1 MASIFTRIINREIP
15 GYIVAED
22 EQYIAFLDINPLVL
36 GHCLVVPKKEVDY
49 IFDLD
54 PDTLSGLTLFAQQVA
69 HAVKQA
75 VKCKRIGLA
84 VIGLEVPHVH
94 IHLVPMNTMDDI
106 NFTRPKL
113 HPEKDAL
120 AAMAANIKAAFEVR

>member
-1 MASIFTRIINREIP
+1 MPSIFTKIINREIP

-36 GHCLVVPKKEVDY
+36 GHTLVVPKKEIDF

-54 PDTLSGLTLFAQQVA
+54 DDTLAGLNVFAKKVA
-69 HAVKQA
+69 HAIKKV
-75 VKCKRIGLA
+75 VPCRRIGVA
-84 VIGLEVPHVH
+84 VIGLEVPHTHV
-94 IHLVPMNTMDDI
+94 HLVPMSSMSDL

-113 HPEKDAL
+113 NPTKVELEEVAKKIKE
-120 AAMAANIKAAFEVR
+120 AMG